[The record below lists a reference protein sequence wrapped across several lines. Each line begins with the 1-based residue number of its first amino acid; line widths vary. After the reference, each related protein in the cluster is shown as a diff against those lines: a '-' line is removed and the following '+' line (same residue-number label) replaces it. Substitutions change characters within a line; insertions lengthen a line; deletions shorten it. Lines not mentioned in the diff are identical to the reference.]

1 MTDKEAGVAR
11 QEEENKTQRRLVKVG
26 STVEG
31 KTGWDS
37 ETEADDQLWWLLK
50 ASFFSLKT
58 VSLL

>member
-1 MTDKEAGVAR
+1 MTDKGAGVAR

-37 ETEADDQLWWLLK
+37 ETVRQMI
-50 ASFFSLKT
+50 SYGGS
-58 VSLL
+58 